1 MIFKRFV
8 FLSHKQMADL
18 EQLLRGALNGDD
30 EMPQQGFQALGMP
43 GQMPGQM
50 LGQHP
55 GQMPG
60 QYPGQMPSHG
70 YGIPGQYP
78 GQMPGQMPGQ
88 GLPYN
93 PTPGLTHLQGH
104 AGQAGKITA
113 LVLVDGATA
122 LAGMVLGTEKGQRV
136 IDLLLGKSGGHGL
149 SGSMDY
155 EAFRK
160 PYWILSALESLISG
174 QKSVDQFFDTLQHG
188 TEVSV
193 SLENPWPFL
202 ALHYLHLPIWI
213 LRRAL
218 NLNFDW
224 TYDEFVASQL

>member
-8 FLSHKQMADL
+8 FLSHKQMVDL

-60 QYPGQMPSHG
+60 QYPGQMPSQG

-122 LAGMVLGTEKGQRV
+122 LAGMVLGKGQTRP
-136 IDLLLGKSGGHGL
+136 DTSKSNSLSFRQKWWPWWFEWWNHGWFGQ
-149 SGSMDY
+149 S
-155 EAFRK
+155 R
-160 PYWILSALESLISG
+160 PCSLP
-174 QKSVDQFFDTLQHG
+174 D
-188 TEVSV
+188 
-193 SLENPWPFL
+193 
-202 ALHYLHLPIWI
+202 
-213 LRRAL
+213 
-218 NLNFDW
+218 
-224 TYDEFVASQL
+224 

>member
-1 MIFKRFV
+1 MV
-8 FLSHKQMADL
+8 DL

-43 GQMPGQM
+43 GQMLGQM

-60 QYPGQMPSHG
+60 QYPGQM
-70 YGIPGQYP
+70 PGQYP

-149 SGSMDY
+149 SGSMD
-155 EAFRK
+155 AFRK